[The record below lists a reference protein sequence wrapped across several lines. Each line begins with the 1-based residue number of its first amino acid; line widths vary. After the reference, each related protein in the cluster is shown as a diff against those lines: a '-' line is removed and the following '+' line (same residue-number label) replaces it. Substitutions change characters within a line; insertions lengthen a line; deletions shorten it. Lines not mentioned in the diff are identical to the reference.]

1 MTTLPLLRVLLI
13 VTADMLAVA
22 GGVTMYLRT
31 GNIVWLVIGLLV
43 SLSITL
49 IFLVPILR
57 AAAAA
62 AKAAPT
68 ESRIVE

>member
-1 MTTLPLLRVLLI
+1 MTALPLARVLLI
-13 VTADMLAVA
+13 VSADMLAVA
-22 GGVTMYLRT
+22 GGVTMFLRT
-31 GNIVWLVIGLLV
+31 GKILWAVIGLLI

-62 AKAAPT
+62 AKTPT